1 VQGWDDLFNDLPTS
15 GGLRCIR
22 KDLVDQPIATVMDA
36 VQASRHYLAF
46 MREEIDPETLD
57 RELLG
62 CILEHGMTKEQIEAA
77 FPPRP
82 AFPGQSNLSV
92 NLRGLVATVIWQEW
106 QRVGQ
111 RREKGNI
118 RHFWY
123 THLMFTL
130 TRVMKHMNIAS
141 IMSCFNE
148 VLKLLVRREG
158 FRYADLNFVSI
169 KSKLC
174 EAIFA
179 DSPYP
184 NIILACEKES
194 YHTYLKRLAHVFHV
208 TFISLG
214 GQGSYGAFED
224 LVFQFMDYGID
235 LDQEFRILVITDY
248 DPQGYDIQDGAKDH
262 LVRAGISRV
271 TIDRV
276 YLRPE
281 HITDGI
287 IDRFAVPYDVA
298 KGKRSAVKSAC
309 TLYNKFGA
317 KTGGIYKRR
326 TTGERVQFPRNGHG
340 MYQVPQLTDGPGEYT
355 LYRVELD
362 NFDPNV
368 LNQLLI
374 DALERIIDGAEYYY
388 AAARKLW
395 RETIRRGAVDA
406 AQALIQGAV
415 RAKVQPIERGLRELR
430 DRLVE
435 RWNELT
441 TDEQNL
447 IERVREDYDSQYES
461 IQENIDNI
469 QGQIDALRD
478 EQRGLERQQEAY
490 RETVDDV
497 VEFLR
502 AVKRAI
508 VPDIPAAQQLLAP
521 ADAQISAYREA
532 QEEVQME
539 PTVNQFT
546 VEPAGIRDVVDCS
559 SHAGTV
565 FQEARA
571 SAETFTAELDY
582 LEQRRVTSAARDNLE
597 AQQEA
602 MTVDVPDLPAE
613 AVEDIA
619 QRVRDASE
627 LIAQAERTGE
637 LSDEWQTLRTHLV
650 DHYLNDDLDWDPW
663 DDWEDGVWQG

>member
-1 VQGWDDLFNDLPTS
+1 VPGWDDLFDDLPTRE
-15 GGLRCIR
+15 GLHCIR
-22 KDLVDQPIATVMDA
+22 KDLLDHAIATVMDA
-36 VQASRHYLAF
+36 EQASRHYLAF
-46 MREEIDPETLD
+46 MRQEIDGATLD
-57 RELLG
+57 QALLG

-77 FPPRP
+77 FTPRP
-82 AFPGQSNLSV
+82 AVPGRSHLTF
-92 NLRGLVATVIWQEW
+92 NLRGLVATIIWQEW

-111 RREKGNI
+111 RRQKGNI

-123 THLMFTL
+123 THLMYTL

-194 YHTYLKRLAHVFHV
+194 YHEYLKRLAHVFHV

-235 LDQEFRILVITDY
+235 LDQEFQILVITDY

-262 LVRAGISRV
+262 LLRAGISRV

-287 IDRFAVPYDVA
+287 IDRLAVPYDVA
-298 KGKRSAVKSAC
+298 KGKRSAIKAAC

-326 TTGERVQFPRNGHG
+326 TTGERVQFFKNGNG
-340 MYQVPQLTDGPGEYT
+340 AYQVPQLTDGPGEYT

-362 NFDPNV
+362 NFDPSV

-374 DALERIIDGAEYYY
+374 DALERVIDGAEYYY
-388 AAARKLW
+388 AAAKKLW
-395 RETIRRGAVDA
+395 RETIKEGVMQA
-406 AQALIQGAV
+406 ARTLIQRAV
-415 RAKVQPIERGLRELR
+415 RVKTQPIERTLRELR
-430 DRLVE
+430 DRINE
-435 RWNELT
+435 HWSELT
-441 TDEQNL
+441 ANEQTL
-447 IERVREDYDSQYES
+447 IERIREDYDAEYES
-461 IQENIDNI
+461 IQETIDEI
-469 QGQIDALRD
+469 QEEIDARI
-478 EQRGLERQQEAY
+478 ERQRRLSRQQWDIRATADDMIAFVRAY
-490 RETVDDV
+490 Q
-497 VEFLR
+497 R
-502 AVKRAI
+502 AL
-508 VPDIPAAQQLLAP
+508 VPAIPAAQELLQP
-521 ADAQISAYREA
+521 ADAHLRAYREA
-532 QEEVQME
+532 QEETQAE
-539 PTVNQFT
+539 PVANQFT
-546 VEPAGIRDVVDCS
+546 PEPATIRAVVDCS
-559 SHAGTV
+559 AHAGEV
-565 FQEARA
+565 FQRARA
-571 SAETFTAELDY
+571 GAETFEAELDSQ
-582 LEQRRVTSAARDNLE
+582 ERRRVTSAAEDDLE
-597 AQQEA
+597 AQRETI
-602 MTVDVPDLPAE
+602 TVEVPDLPEETVA
-613 AVEDIA
+613 DID
-619 QRVRDASE
+619 QRIRDADA
-627 LIAQAERTGE
+627 LLAQAGRTGE
-637 LSDEWQTLRTHLV
+637 LSEAWQTLHTQLA
-650 DHYLNDDLDWDPW
+650 DHYLNNGDDWDPW
-663 DDWEDGVWQG
+663 DDWEDGAWQG